1 MKKIKYI
8 IKNVLGSAKI
18 YHLHLAKRISI
29 VEKDNFLVSFLKIK
43 IINNNCSKPMQISK
57 LLKKCKLNKYNADNN
72 KYFYYTIDFYTRL
85 FDDNMVL
92 GNLTIDYK
100 RILNNSLEEIDALIP
115 DTNIEEKNMVS
126 ILSKYIDRIVN
137 YLEKTNCDK
146 KIIESINGIKN
157 RKANGFV
164 DALQRILFINQVSWQ
179 TNHNLM
185 GLGRLDYILD
195 DYYEE
200 NELSKKETKEVVKS
214 FLSILYSDYYYK
226 SSELFGDTG
235 QIIILG
241 GSNIDGTYFCND
253 LTYLFIECVKELQY
267 PDPKILLRVN
277 KKVPKSLIKKSLDC
291 IKTGIGCPLFANDD
305 VIIPKLINYGYDKI
319 DSYNY
324 CTAACWEPFIAG
336 KSSELNNIKSIVFIN
351 PLETLLVNENL
362 EKIHDFDSLMLLFN
376 KYIKN
381 YMNDFIDEVNKIKYA
396 KDPLLSLFTDD
407 CLKKCKDISEG
418 AAKYNNFGFTGV
430 GLPNLVNSLLNIKK
444 IVFDDKKMTLKEFN
458 KLRINNFNNDKKI
471 IKELKNNN
479 IKYGQDNKECIELT
493 NKIIKEFSK
502 TLNSKRNPL
511 GGKYKFGLSSP
522 SYINESKNFAATF
535 DGRKNNE
542 PFAVHISCDLSNA
555 YTELVSFASKL
566 DYSENRF
573 NGNVVDFFVSPN
585 FIEDNYEK
593 FLSFLIL
600 SINVGFFEMQMN
612 VVNSK
617 TLIEARNNPEK
628 FPNLIVRVWGFSAY
642 FKDLP
647 NEYKDYIIER
657 ALKCESISN

>member
-1 MKKIKYI
+1 
-8 IKNVLGSAKI
+8 
-18 YHLHLAKRISI
+18 
-29 VEKDNFLVSFLKIK
+29 
-43 IINNNCSKPMQISK
+43 
-57 LLKKCKLNKYNADNN
+57 
-72 KYFYYTIDFYTRL
+72 
-85 FDDNMVL
+85 
-92 GNLTIDYK
+92 
-100 RILNNSLEEIDALIP
+100 
-115 DTNIEEKNMVS
+115 
-126 ILSKYIDRIVN
+126 
-137 YLEKTNCDK
+137 
-146 KIIESINGIKN
+146 
-157 RKANGFV
+157 
-164 DALQRILFINQVSWQ
+164 
-179 TNHNLM
+179 
-185 GLGRLDYILD
+185 
-195 DYYEE
+195 
-200 NELSKKETKEVVKS
+200 
-214 FLSILYSDYYYK
+214 
-226 SSELFGDTG
+226 
-235 QIIILG
+235 
-241 GSNIDGTYFCND
+241 
-253 LTYLFIECVKELQY
+253 
-267 PDPKILLRVN
+267 
-277 KKVPKSLIKKSLDC
+277 
-291 IKTGIGCPLFANDD
+291 
-305 VIIPKLINYGYDKI
+305 
-319 DSYNY
+319 
-324 CTAACWEPFIAG
+324 
-336 KSSELNNIKSIVFIN
+336 
-351 PLETLLVNENL
+351 
-362 EKIHDFDSLMLLFN
+362 
-376 KYIKN
+376 
-381 YMNDFIDEVNKIKYA
+381 
-396 KDPLLSLFTDD
+396 
-407 CLKKCKDISEG
+407 
-418 AAKYNNFGFTGV
+418 
-430 GLPNLVNSLLNIKK
+430 
-444 IVFDDKKMTLKEFN
+444 MTLKEFN